1 MGVGVVWLTIFELVR
16 RLSAYVFTLH
26 YAVIKMVISLYI
38 RLRGVYMFCDLH
50 HAAKISIRGA
60 TIDIF
65 ICIADCYDREK
76 KAND

>member
-1 MGVGVVWLTIFELVR
+1 
-16 RLSAYVFTLH
+16 
-26 YAVIKMVISLYI
+26 MVISLYI